1 MSSSAIAFPYPD
13 DVGAVLE
20 GLEAFVRVEVIDRF
34 AAHAHLLDDVRQRYG
49 PNGGYAPEVVDLIRA
64 IRKASAT
71 AGYFNMS
78 VPTSMG
84 GGGMGQLAYYAAWE
98 HVYHLCGGT
107 NWLAQ
112 FAISH
117 WAFGPSAV
125 LERVTERATK
135 EILPGL
141 MSGEEMMCFGMSEPD
156 AGSDATMLRT
166 RAEPDGDGWRLSGRK
181 IWTTHVPIADWI
193 ITLAITDVE
202 RANARRGGISA
213 FLVPT
218 TAPGFRVERT
228 IGMWGEPGGPEA
240 ESVFEDVRVEPWQL
254 VGDLHEGFQIGLQG
268 VSLGR
273 VYNAARA
280 VGLSRW
286 AIEIAVEYT
295 KSRRAFGHPIS
306 DYQGVSFPLA
316 TAATEIHAAH
326 LMGLNASALLDQGHR
341 AIKELSMAKAYAVQA
356 GVRAVDRAIQ
366 TFGALGFTNEM
377 GLTEAY
383 HTLRVINVADG
394 TNEILNRT
402 IFQRLLGGDL
412 AL

>member
-1 MSSSAIAFPYPD
+1 M
-13 DVGAVLE
+13 
-20 GLEAFVRVEVIDRF
+20 
-34 AAHAHLLDDVRQRYG
+34 
-49 PNGGYAPEVVDLIRA
+49 
-64 IRKASAT
+64 
-71 AGYFNMS
+71 
-78 VPTSMG
+78 
-84 GGGMGQLAYYAAWE
+84 
-98 HVYHLCGGT
+98 
-107 NWLAQ
+107 
-112 FAISH
+112 
-117 WAFGPSAV
+117 
-125 LERVTERATK
+125 
-135 EILPGL
+135 
-141 MSGEEMMCFGMSEPD
+141 
-156 AGSDATMLRT
+156 
-166 RAEPDGDGWRLSGRK
+166 
-181 IWTTHVPIADWI
+181 PIADWMI
-193 ITLAITDVE
+193 ALAITDPE
-202 RANARRGGISA
+202 RARARRGGISA

-218 TAPGFRVERT
+218 NAEGFRIERV
-228 IGMWGEPGGPEA
+228 IGMWGEPGGSEA
-240 ESVFEDVRVEPWQL
+240 ESVLEDVRVEPWQL

-295 KSRRAFGHPIS
+295 KSRQAFGKAIS
-306 DYQGVSFPLA
+306 EYQGVSFPLA
-316 TAATEIHAAH
+316 AAATEIHAAH

-341 AIKELSMAKAYAVQA
+341 AIKELSMAKGYAVQA

-366 TFGALGFTNEM
+366 TFGALGFTNEI